1 MSEVP
6 KKRIRVA
13 KYPHE
18 KVGLPALRP
27 DFDYSLLRTD
37 IERERTASRSY
48 TATAADKDLG
58 NLLVLTDLPDSAR
71 YHLSGSYK
79 LAGFQAQL
87 YATLTQGPVSI
98 IESGISV
105 CAH

>member
-6 KKRIRVA
+6 KKRIRDV

-27 DFDYSLLRTD
+27 DSDYYLIRTD

-48 TATAADKDLG
+48 TATAGVQSDFS
-58 NLLVLTDLPDSAR
+58 LTLKER
-71 YHLSGSYK
+71 R
-79 LAGFQAQL
+79 
-87 YATLTQGPVSI
+87 
-98 IESGISV
+98 
-105 CAH
+105 

>member
-6 KKRIRVA
+6 KKRIRDA
-13 KYPHE
+13 KYPHS

-27 DFDYSLLRTD
+27 DSDYSLLRTD

-58 NLLVLTDLPDSAR
+58 YFDVLTDLPDWASN
-71 YHLSGSYK
+71 
-79 LAGFQAQL
+79 
-87 YATLTQGPVSI
+87 I
-98 IESGISV
+98 
-105 CAH
+105 